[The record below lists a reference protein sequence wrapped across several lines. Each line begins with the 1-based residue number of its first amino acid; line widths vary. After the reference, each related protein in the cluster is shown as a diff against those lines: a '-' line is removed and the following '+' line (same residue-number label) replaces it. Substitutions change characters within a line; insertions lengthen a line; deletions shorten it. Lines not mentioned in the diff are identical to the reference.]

1 VRRERSQFVRVARR
15 SLRMTHEK
23 QTHSGSLCGRLARD
37 VPIDASNVSFPG
49 KIGTVLRLTVTF
61 GALAL
66 LVSGASAAE
75 SSTALRI
82 AVWPEGRQAAEV
94 HRYTIACAPARGSVP
109 RPARA
114 CTVLA
119 RLGAD
124 AFAPTPPGMA
134 CTAIYG
140 GPAQARVLGVVAGR
154 RVDARL
160 RMTNG
165 CEIER
170 WNRVRAVV
178 PR

>member
-1 VRRERSQFVRVARR
+1 
-15 SLRMTHEK
+15 M
-23 QTHSGSLCGRLARD
+23 
-37 VPIDASNVSFPG
+37 
-49 KIGTVLRLTVTF
+49 GTVLRLTVAF

-66 LVSGASAAE
+66 LVSAASAAE

-82 AVWPEGRQAAEV
+82 AVSPEGRQAVEV
-94 HRYTIACAPARGSVP
+94 HRYTLACAPARGTVP

-124 AFAPTPPGMA
+124 AFAPTPPGTA

-165 CEIER
+165 CEIGR